1 MAQTM
6 AERLI
11 EQGIELGKAQVLE
24 LGKTQ
29 VLKQVLE
36 LGER

>member
-11 EQGIELGKAQVLE
+11 EQGIELGKAQVL
-24 LGKTQ
+24 
-29 VLKQVLE
+29 KQVLE